1 MGELYP
7 TIFLW
12 GLRFLKARICFFK
25 ARIWFS
31 LCASILIRG
40 GHCMAHT
47 LVWNHFYCLQQFAV
61 LYFQTSEAL
70 WCEVPVILIFFS
82 AAFSDHFIPG
92 LSWVPLPKN
101 LHLCKVMAPFQTQVK
116 LGSEGQIA
124 VQGSR
129 QTSIPET
136 SRPGWEQRHN
146 MTWPGTYNTQRPWVC
161 DLMIWADN
169 SCWST
174 ERCLGPEHS
183 YSEPILAPGF
193 GNVKREVE
201 KLALLLLLLLDN
213 SRVRLFSCSK
223 LPGHDSY

>member
-1 MGELYP
+1 MCFHSHSRWSLHGTHTGLKSLLLFATVCS
-7 TIFLW
+7 TIFPN
-12 GLRFLKARICFFK
+12 LRG
-25 ARIWFS
+25 S
-31 LCASILIRG
+31 
-40 GHCMAHT
+40 
-47 LVWNHFYCLQQFAV
+47 LVWGTCN
-61 LYFQTSEAL
+61 SD
-70 WCEVPVILIFFS
+70 FFS
-82 AAFSDHFIPG
+82 AAFSDYFIPG

-101 LHLCKVMAPFQTQVK
+101 LHMCKVMAPFQTQVK

-169 SCWST
+169 SCWSS

-223 LPGHDSY
+223 LPGHDCY